1 MSLPIMAVCTLLL
14 SLIFNLVY
22 SSPCSEE
29 LASFLS
35 SFDSFILSNFH
46 VIFPILCT
54 VVVLVIMYR
63 LLTSF
68 R

>member
-1 MSLPIMAVCTLLL
+1 MSLPIMAVCALLL
-14 SLIFNLVY
+14 SLIFNLLH

-29 LASFLS
+29 LATFLS
-35 SFDSFILSNFH
+35 FPGSFILSNFH
-46 VIFPILCT
+46 VIFPILCSA
-54 VVVLVIMYR
+54 VVLVIMYR